1 MLGAIY
7 KKDGTFKYPKVL
19 QIDNGPEFKGEATK
33 LFEKHNV
40 DIRRATTKYNHK
52 DTASMEAS
60 NKELEKLLFKSM
72 DAQELKNPEKV
83 SKIWVKNLDPSLKRF
98 NNTVSLMI
106 GMKPKDGV
114 KLGAVPLDK
123 TYPEE
128 TVLPE
133 DGLYK
138 YLY

>member
-1 MLGAIY
+1 
-7 KKDGTFKYPKVL
+7 
-19 QIDNGPEFKGEATK
+19 
-33 LFEKHNV
+33 
-40 DIRRATTKYNHK
+40 
-52 DTASMEAS
+52 MEAS

-106 GMKPKDGV
+106 GMKPKDGI

-133 DGLYK
+133 DGLYR